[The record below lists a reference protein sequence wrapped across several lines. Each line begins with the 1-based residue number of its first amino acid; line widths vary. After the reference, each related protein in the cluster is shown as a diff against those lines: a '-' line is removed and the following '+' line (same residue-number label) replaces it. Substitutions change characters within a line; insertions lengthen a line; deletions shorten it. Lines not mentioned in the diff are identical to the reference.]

1 MSPFREIMKRILSRQ
16 GMPSASPQTP
26 DITASRFCQTT
37 PIRTMP
43 RRKLAPSASS
53 HLRRAI
59 ACAAARLMAEEG
71 ISDYGAAK
79 RKAARSLGASEGEA
93 LPTNEEIETELRAW
107 QSLYQEDEQRER
119 VHDLRTT
126 ALEVMQLLAEFHPY
140 LTGGALDGTAGR
152 YSAVE
157 IDLYADSSKDVEI
170 ALLSHGISYDTMD
183 NRRIGVDAQ
192 LRLDWNDFPVLISV
206 YPPVAERQQP
216 KNPHGGRSRHRVR
229 AEAVVELLREA
240 SK

>member
-1 MSPFREIMKRILSRQ
+1 
-16 GMPSASPQTP
+16 
-26 DITASRFCQTT
+26 
-37 PIRTMP
+37 MP

-59 ACAAARLMAEEG
+59 AGAAARLMAEEG
-71 ISDYGAAK
+71 IGDYGAAK
-79 RKAARSLGASEGEA
+79 RKAARSLGATEGES

-107 QSLYQEDEQRER
+107 QSLYQEEEQRER

-126 ALEVMQLLAEFHPY
+126 ALEVMQLLADFHPY

-170 ALLSHGISYDTMD
+170 ALLSNGISYEISG
-183 NRRIGVDAQ
+183 NKRIGVEAQ

-216 KNPHGGRSRHRVR
+216 KNPHSGRGRQRVR
-229 AEAVVELLREA
+229 AEAVMELLQESR
-240 SK
+240 K

>member
-1 MSPFREIMKRILSRQ
+1 
-16 GMPSASPQTP
+16 
-26 DITASRFCQTT
+26 
-37 PIRTMP
+37 MP

-59 ACAAARLMAEEG
+59 AGAAARLMAEEG
-71 ISDYGAAK
+71 IGDYGAAK
-79 RKAARSLGASEGEA
+79 RKAARSLGAADGEA
-93 LPTNEEIETELRAW
+93 LPTNEEVETELRAW

-119 VHDLRTT
+119 VRDLRMT

-157 IDLYADSSKDVEI
+157 LDLYADSSKDVEI
-170 ALLSHGISYDTMD
+170 ALLSHGISYDTLD
-183 NRRIGVDAQ
+183 NRRIGVEAQ
-192 LRLDWNDFPVLISV
+192 LGLDWNDFPVQISI

-216 KNPHGGRSRHRVR
+216 RNPHTGRGRHRVR
-229 AEAVVELLREA
+229 TEAVIELLQEA
-240 SK
+240 PK

>member
-1 MSPFREIMKRILSRQ
+1 
-16 GMPSASPQTP
+16 
-26 DITASRFCQTT
+26 
-37 PIRTMP
+37 MP
-43 RRKLAPSASS
+43 RRKLATSASS
-53 HLRRAI
+53 GHLRRAI
-59 ACAAARLMAEEG
+59 ATAAARLMAEEG
-71 ISDYGAAK
+71 LGDYGAAK
-79 RKAARSLGASEGEA
+79 RKAARSMGASAGEA

-183 NRRIGVDAQ
+183 NRRIGLDAQ

-216 KNPHGGRSRHRVR
+216 KNPHGGRGRHRVR
-229 AEAVVELLREA
+229 AEAVLELLREA
-240 SK
+240 PK

>member
-1 MSPFREIMKRILSRQ
+1 
-16 GMPSASPQTP
+16 
-26 DITASRFCQTT
+26 
-37 PIRTMP
+37 MP

-53 HLRRAI
+53 HLRRSI
-59 ACAAARLMAEEG
+59 ASAAARLMAEEG
-71 ISDYGAAK
+71 IGDYGAAK
-79 RKAARSLGASEGEA
+79 RKAARSLGAAEGEA

-140 LTGGALDGTAGR
+140 LTGAALDGTAGR

-170 ALLSHGISYDTMD
+170 ALLSHGISYDIS
-183 NRRIGVDAQ
+183 NNKRIGVETQ
-192 LRLDWNDFPVLISV
+192 LRLEWNDFPVLISV

-216 KNPHGGRSRHRVR
+216 KNPHSGRGRHRVR
-229 AEAVVELLREA
+229 ADAVIELLQESRNET
-240 SK
+240 

>member
-1 MSPFREIMKRILSRQ
+1 
-16 GMPSASPQTP
+16 
-26 DITASRFCQTT
+26 
-37 PIRTMP
+37 
-43 RRKLAPSASS
+43 
-53 HLRRAI
+53 
-59 ACAAARLMAEEG
+59 MAEEG

-79 RKAARSLGASEGEA
+79 RKAARSLGAGEGEA
-93 LPTNEEIETELRAW
+93 LPTNDEIETELRAW

-119 VHDLRTT
+119 VRDLRTT
-126 ALEVMQLLAEFHPY
+126 ALEVMQLLAEFNPY

-157 IDLYADSSKDVEI
+157 LDLFADSSKDVEI

-192 LRLDWNDFPVLISV
+192 LGLEWNDFPVLISV

-216 KNPHGGRSRHRVR
+216 KNPHGGRGRHRVR
-229 AEAVVELLREA
+229 AESVLELLQEA
-240 SK
+240 PK

>member
-1 MSPFREIMKRILSRQ
+1 
-16 GMPSASPQTP
+16 
-26 DITASRFCQTT
+26 
-37 PIRTMP
+37 MP

-53 HLRRAI
+53 HLRRSI
-59 ACAAARLMAEEG
+59 ASAAARLMAEEG
-71 ISDYGAAK
+71 FTDYGAAK
-79 RKAARSLGASEGEA
+79 RKAARSLGAGDGEA
-93 LPTNEEIETELRAW
+93 LPTNEEIETELRTW

-126 ALEVMQLLAEFHPY
+126 ALEVMQLLAEFNPY

-152 YSAVE
+152 YSPVE

-170 ALLSHGISYDTMD
+170 ALLSYGISYDAMD

-192 LRLDWNDFPVLISV
+192 LRLEWNDFPVLVSV

-216 KNPHGGRSRHRVR
+216 KNSHGGRGRHRAR
-229 AEAVVELLREA
+229 ADSVLELLRETPR
-240 SK
+240 

>member
-1 MSPFREIMKRILSRQ
+1 
-16 GMPSASPQTP
+16 
-26 DITASRFCQTT
+26 
-37 PIRTMP
+37 MP
-43 RRKLAPSASS
+43 RRKLASSASS

-59 ACAAARLMAEEG
+59 AGAAARLMAEEG

-79 RKAARSLGASEGEA
+79 RKAARSLGAADGEA
-93 LPTNEEIETELRAW
+93 LPTNEEVETELRAW

-119 VHDLRTT
+119 VRDLRMT

-157 IDLYADSSKDVEI
+157 LDLYADSSKDVEI
-170 ALLSHGISYDTMD
+170 ALLSHGISYDTID
-183 NRRIGVDAQ
+183 NRRIGVEAQ
-192 LRLDWNDFPVLISV
+192 LRLDWNDFPVHISI

-216 KNPHGGRSRHRVR
+216 KNPHTGRGRHRVR
-229 AEAVVELLREA
+229 TEAVIELLQEA
-240 SK
+240 PE